1 MNNNELTAMKP
12 SFAEEISQTKTLCAM
27 LMQQPHYA
35 KLGPDG
41 VFAIV
46 ETAKSIGLDPRQ
58 ALNGDLYF
66 VKGRVELTARAMN
79 KMIRAKG
86 HSITKDSRSDDTIC
100 ILHAKRADTGDCW
113 SESFSM
119 AEAQRAGIANG
130 PTWKTYP
137 RDMLFNRALSRLAR
151 QLFPD
156 LIGMAYVEGE
166 IRDDANIPDIK
177 LPYSVPLKKEE
188 PEELYPILEA
198 TRSDDE
204 LGYLVQLFDGNEEER
219 KKLDKICPDR
229 SKMPKALYDKIVKR
243 LEQINAEK
251 LKLEE
256 QYVPEHDGVED
267 DI

>member
-1 MNNNELTAMKP
+1 MNNNELMPVTFQADI
-12 SFAEEISQTKTLCAM
+12 EQTKTLCAM

-66 VKGRVELTARAMN
+66 VKGKVELTARAMN
-79 KMIRAKG
+79 KMIRSKG

-113 SESFSM
+113 SESFSI
-119 AEAQRAGIANG
+119 AEAQRAGLANS
-130 PTWKTYP
+130 PVWKTYP

-156 LIGMAYVEGE
+156 LIHNLYVEGE
-166 IRDDANIPDIK
+166 ISLDPNISDVK
-177 LPYSVPLKKEE
+177 LTHSVPVQKDEIVL
-188 PEELYPILEA
+188 EELLSE
-198 TRSDDE
+198 SQ
-204 LGYLVQLFDGNEEER
+204 LGYLDHLLEGNPDNR
-219 KKLDKICPDR
+219 KLLVSTLLKARQTDDLR
-229 SKMPKALYDKIVKR
+229 KMPKAMYYKAIAR
-243 LEQINAEK
+243 LEELNAEK
-251 LKLEE
+251 QTMQE
-256 QYVPEHDGVED
+256 QYVEVDDGQ
-267 DI
+267 